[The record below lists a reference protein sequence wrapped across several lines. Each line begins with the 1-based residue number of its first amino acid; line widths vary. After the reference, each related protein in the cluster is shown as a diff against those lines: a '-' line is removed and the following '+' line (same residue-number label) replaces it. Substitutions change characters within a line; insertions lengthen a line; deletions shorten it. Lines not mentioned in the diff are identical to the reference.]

1 VAVAAQLKPCGGE
14 TIKMGLDNSPNLS
27 LSKFLDER
35 NLEVNF
41 VESSLSGPITAACDT
56 PKTIH
61 RQSTTRSGSC
71 STPKKRGRG
80 APPGNLNALKTGRY
94 AAKARATRKQ
104 TWEITS
110 RAHAIMRL
118 VEALYGFGTTRYR
131 PPKQHWPV
139 LPESLRRKY
148 REKARE

>member
-1 VAVAAQLKPCGGE
+1 MNRAE
-14 TIKMGLDNSPNLS
+14 NS
-27 LSKFLDER
+27 LSD
-35 NLEVNF
+35 
-41 VESSLSGPITAACDT
+41 PTTAACDP

-61 RQSTTRSGSC
+61 RQSTTTSG
-71 STPKKRGRG
+71 TAPPKKRGRG

-110 RAHAIMRL
+110 RAHALMRL

-131 PPKQHWPV
+131 PPKQRWPV